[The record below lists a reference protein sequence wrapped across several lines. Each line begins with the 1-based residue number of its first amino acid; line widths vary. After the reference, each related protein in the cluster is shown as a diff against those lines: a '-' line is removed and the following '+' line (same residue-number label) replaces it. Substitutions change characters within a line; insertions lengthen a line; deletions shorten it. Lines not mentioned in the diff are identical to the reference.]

1 MFKSQIHEGEGVWG
15 EREGEFAPLLPLL
28 LLSFPAFACSQG
40 KVLVSTTTTTKRLHQ
55 PLDSPY
61 KPLVVVGVGGGGRGV
76 CACLLQHLHE
86 FHSEKDANR
95 SSDPLLTTA
104 AAAAAAAAATWEVYK

>member
-61 KPLVVVGVGGGGRGV
+61 KPLVVVGVGVGGGGRGV

-104 AAAAAAAAATWEVYK
+104 AATWEVYK